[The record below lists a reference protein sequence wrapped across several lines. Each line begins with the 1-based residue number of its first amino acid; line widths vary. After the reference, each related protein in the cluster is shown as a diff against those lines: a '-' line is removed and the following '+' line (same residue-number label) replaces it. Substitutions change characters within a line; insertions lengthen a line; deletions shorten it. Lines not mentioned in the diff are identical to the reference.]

1 MSNKEDKK
9 SFDKESLERVALS
22 GAATEV
28 VQRYG
33 SAAKEYLV
41 AYSGVDNE
49 TGKVLQKSLKSIA
62 NEKVNPNYKNQNLK
76 QQAGFSAEVQE
87 VANSNAESIINK
99 DSTRKVRSDDVGQ
112 VNDQLYDTYKTDANG
127 NIISG
132 SGTQMKFV
140 GGTPKEALGKIA
152 SSKFD
157 KYLEN
162 DVPIEVPSDFYDDM
176 MSQADEQIEKLKKQL
191 DKQIASGNSEQAE
204 KIRERIAKY
213 EKIKKSLVK
222 SSVSNKEAMFART
235 HPKLATAKNIH
246 KVSHRAGIESAKT
259 GAMIGGTTSLVRNVV
274 ALAKGEEE
282 FDEAAVNVIK
292 DTGNA
297 AAFSYGTAYAGAA
310 TKSLMQNASS
320 EYIRALSKTNIAG
333 TMVNVA
339 VTSGKVIKKYI
350 DGDIDGVEC
359 LEMLGQ
365 EGVGMVSSAMFAT
378 VGQILIPIPV
388 VGGMIG
394 SMLGY
399 AISSASYGILTS
411 SLKEA
416 KLAKEERERLEKE
429 CEEQIALIREYR
441 LEMEKVIS
449 QYLFEKAEVFQC
461 AFDDIK
467 SSLEIGDIDGF
478 IAGANMIT
486 ESLGKEVQ
494 FRDME
499 GFNEIMNS
507 DIKFTL

>member
-1 MSNKEDKK
+1 MSNEENKK
-9 SFDKESLERVALS
+9 VFDKESLERAALS
-22 GAATEV
+22 GAAAEV

-33 SAAKEYLV
+33 SASKEYLV

-213 EKIKKSLVK
+213 LECFGVKIDLEK
-222 SSVSNKEAMFART
+222 N
-235 HPKLATAKNIH
+235 NI
-246 KVSHRAGIESAKT
+246 
-259 GAMIGGTTSLVRNVV
+259 
-274 ALAKGEEE
+274 KGEEKE
-282 FDEAAVNVIK
+282 ISTEDSKIK
-292 DTGNA
+292 VLIVPTNEEIMIAKD
-297 AAFSYGTAYAGAA
+297 AYR
-310 TKSLMQNASS
+310 
-320 EYIRALSKTNIAG
+320 I
-333 TMVNVA
+333 
-339 VTSGKVIKKYI
+339 
-350 DGDIDGVEC
+350 
-359 LEMLGQ
+359 
-365 EGVGMVSSAMFAT
+365 
-378 VGQILIPIPV
+378 
-388 VGGMIG
+388 
-394 SMLGY
+394 
-399 AISSASYGILTS
+399 
-411 SLKEA
+411 LKE
-416 KLAKEERERLEKE
+416 L
-429 CEEQIALIREYR
+429 
-441 LEMEKVIS
+441 
-449 QYLFEKAEVFQC
+449 
-461 AFDDIK
+461 
-467 SSLEIGDIDGF
+467 
-478 IAGANMIT
+478 
-486 ESLGKEVQ
+486 
-494 FRDME
+494 
-499 GFNEIMNS
+499 
-507 DIKFTL
+507 